1 MENRFWQDQHRVKLK
16 KGLSDLVQ
24 GNQENSVLIPEL
36 WPIEEWCSIV
46 SVMWYSLGY
55 EIFKES
61 SQLKDASCLFPD
73 GSSGKESTCNAEDP
87 GLNPGLG
94 RSSGEGNGYPAQ
106 YSCLE
111 NLMDRGTLW
120 VTVHGSQRVRR
131 NWATNTSTFT
141 GICKSYNL
149 SEIVSPLNFGILF
162 NRNDYF

>member
-94 RSSGEGNGYPAQ
+94 RFPEGGNGNPFQ

-111 NLMDRGTLW
+111 NPMDRGAW
-120 VTVHGSQRVRR
+120 QATVHGVTKS
-131 NWATNTSTFT
+131 WTGLSTVHA
-141 GICKSYNL
+141 CL
-149 SEIVSPLNFGILF
+149 LMPEISPLISGPFVLSF
-162 NRNDYF
+162 